1 MRGRHVYD
9 PNFINC
15 SSELKRVLADRYGIF
30 DGCCVDIPCGHG
42 RNTFL
47 LASYFKKVIGV
58 DINETYLSNLEDSYF
73 SYSGLVG
80 SISTEKM
87 DIGADIPDNIKHA
100 DLIST
105 IHYYSFSFASRVISE
120 MRPGAFFY
128 MESPSCAGE
137 NFRELPNAKE
147 VDFLLKGMEVLLLKI
162 NNCEST
168 GRNIKSVSFKFLLK
182 KSNG

>member
-1 MRGRHVYD
+1 MHARHVYD
-9 PNFINC
+9 PDFTNC
-15 SSELKRVLADRYGIF
+15 SSGLKKILTDSNRIF
-30 DGCCVDIPCGHG
+30 DGCCIDIPCGTG

-58 DINETYLSNLEDSYF
+58 DINETYLNILKDSYF
-73 SYSGLVG
+73 AYSGLVG
-80 SISTEKM
+80 SISTQRM
-87 DIGADIPDNIKHA
+87 DITVEMPGNIKQA

-105 IHYYSFSFASRVISE
+105 IHYYSFSFASKVISE

-147 VDFLLKGMEVLLLKI
+147 VEFLLKGMEVLLLKTNI
-162 NNCEST
+162 CGAT
-168 GRNIKSVSFKFLLK
+168 TQNIKSVSFKFLLK